1 MLTINLPNSLIRDP
15 DVFKRSHIAAGFEK
29 CGLFPVNRQ
38 AVSSDHLRFASSDD
52 SDSDSESD
60 SDSDSDSG
68 SSSDSSGSESNSGLL
83 QVFPPTQLIPLSAQ
97 SPASSSPSPNSPAQ
111 MFSPAVPESV
121 VVSKIVITQR
131 SRSITRQLSQHSFRH
146 SRSNSPSDMNR
157 SLIRSR
163 SSSRESYHSPVLP
176 NYKRKPVK
184 SPIIVNSAHINQLV
198 RNELRDRSKESS
210 KKSKKRRVSQKGGSC
225 LTSTEVIQQF
235 EEEAA
240 EKEREINEKLD
251 AKAKKEETKLKK
263 QELTQVRKINKSRK
277 QCHLCQ
283 SMQNTDKDKARW
295 VTCFNCSRW

>member
-97 SPASSSPSPNSPAQ
+97 SPASPSPSPNSPAQ

-146 SRSNSPSDMNR
+146 SRSNIPRPQSQSNMNR
-157 SLIRSR
+157 SLMRSR
-163 SSSRESYHSPVLP
+163 SSSRESS
-176 NYKRKPVK
+176 RK
-184 SPIIVNSAHINQLV
+184 
-198 RNELRDRSKESS
+198 
-210 KKSKKRRVSQKGGSC
+210 
-225 LTSTEVIQQF
+225 
-235 EEEAA
+235 A
-240 EKEREINEKLD
+240 EKEWEINKKLD

-263 QELTQVRKINKSRK
+263 QELT
-277 QCHLCQ
+277 
-283 SMQNTDKDKARW
+283 
-295 VTCFNCSRW
+295 